1 MQQRIHSL
9 PPELIHQIAAGEI
22 IERPASV
29 VKELMENSLDAEA
42 DQILIE
48 VWQGGIQRIRVRDN
62 GEGMAKID
70 LPLALQPHATSKI
83 TTWSDL
89 ASVRTLGF
97 RGEALPSI
105 AAIAHLSL
113 CSRRHQED
121 QGWCIEA
128 PGEPPRP
135 AAHPPGTSAEVRD
148 LFYKVP
154 GRRKFLRTERTELG
168 HIQGW
173 IQRFALVQQECA
185 FLLRHNGK
193 TLWDLPKAID
203 EAARKERLAQLLG
216 EDFVQHALEIAETNG
231 ALQLQGWIAG
241 PKLSR
246 SQADQQFFA
255 VNGRV
260 VRDRLASHA
269 LRQAFEEVLPQ
280 GRHPAYLLYL
290 SLPPE
295 EVDVNVHPTKQEIR
309 FRNPQQIHGFLKRAV
324 QKRLAQGLLGSA
336 SAPKETLP
344 ANPPPQQIPM
354 PMQVREPQGAYAF
367 SHRVQEPERPE
378 TPLAQQGEVPP
389 EPIPPLGFALAQL
402 QDTYIL
408 AQGAE
413 GLIIV
418 DMHAAHERI
427 LYEQLKSAWDQG
439 IASQALLVPRI
450 LRLNLPEADLAEHHA
465 ELLARLGLGVDRVG
479 EQSLALRAVPS
490 LLQEADAEQLLKGV
504 LADLKAL
511 GQSDHI
517 QREIHRVLAT
527 LACHGAVR
535 ANRRLSLAEMN
546 ALLRAMERTERADQC
561 NHGRPT
567 WIQLSRQELDRR
579 FQRR

>member
-1 MQQRIHSL
+1 MQRIHPL
-9 PPELIHQIAAGEI
+9 PPELVHQIAAGEI

-29 VKELMENSLDAEA
+29 VKELVENSLDAGA
-42 DQILIE
+42 DQLLIE

-62 GEGMAKID
+62 GEGIAKVD
-70 LPLALQPHATSKI
+70 LPLALLPHATSKI
-83 TTWSDL
+83 ACWSDL
-89 ASVRTLGF
+89 AAVRTLGF

-105 AAIAHLSL
+105 AAIAQLSL
-113 CSRRHQED
+113 CSRRHEED
-121 QGWCIEA
+121 QGWCVEA
-128 PGEPPRP
+128 SGAPPRP
-135 AAHPPGTSAEVRD
+135 AAHPPGTTAEVRD

-173 IQRFALVQQECA
+173 VQRFALVHPDRA
-185 FLLRHNGK
+185 FLLRHNGR
-193 TLWDLPKAID
+193 TLWDLPKAIG
-203 EAARKERLAQLLG
+203 ATAQKERLARLLG
-216 EDFVQHALEIAETNG
+216 EDFVQHALEIAEASGSTR
-231 ALQLQGWIAG
+231 LQGWIAG
-241 PKLSR
+241 PRRSR

-255 VNGRV
+255 VNGRI

-280 GRHPAYLLYL
+280 GQHPAYLLYL
-290 SLPPE
+290 TLPPE
-295 EVDVNVHPTKQEIR
+295 EVDVNVHPSKQEIR
-309 FRNPQQIHGFLKRAV
+309 FRSGQQIHAFLKQAV

-336 SAPKETLP
+336 SAPRTAVAAP
-344 ANPPPQQIPM
+344 RPPQQIPM
-354 PMQVREPQGAYAF
+354 PMAVREPQGVYAF
-367 SHRVQEPERPE
+367 SHQVQAPECPAS
-378 TPLAQQGEVPP
+378 PPAQQAEALP

-402 QDTYIL
+402 QDAYIL

-427 LYEQLKSAWDQG
+427 LYEQLKSAWDRG

-450 LRLNLPEADLAEHHA
+450 LRLSLPEAELAEHHA
-465 ELLARLGLGVDRVG
+465 ELLKRLGLVVDRVG
-479 EQSLALRAVPS
+479 EQSFALRAVPS
-490 LLQEADAEQLLKGV
+490 PLQEADAESLLKGV

-511 GQSDHI
+511 GQSDRI

-535 ANRRLSLAEMN
+535 INRRLSLAEMN